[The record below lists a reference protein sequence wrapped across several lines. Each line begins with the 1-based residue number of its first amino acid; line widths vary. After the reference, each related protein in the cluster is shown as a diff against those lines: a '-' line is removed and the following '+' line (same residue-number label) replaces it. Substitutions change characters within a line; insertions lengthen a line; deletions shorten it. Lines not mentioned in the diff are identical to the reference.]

1 MKKNWKFTTRAVH
14 IGSEIDET
22 TGAVIPPIYQTS
34 TFAQKSP
41 GEHKGY
47 EYTRTHN
54 PTRTR
59 LERCLAT
66 LENAKY
72 ALVTASCLSATDLIL
87 HSLPKNS
94 NVLSSDDIYGG
105 TFRQFETVYKE
116 NLNFSYLDMSDLEQV
131 KRAITEKKPSLIWLE
146 SLTNPLL
153 KICDFRKIESLKKD
167 AKNEALIVVD
177 NTMLSPYFCNPL
189 GLGADIVI
197 HSATKFI
204 NGHSDAIAGALMTN
218 NQEVYEKL
226 FTLQNAVGPC
236 HSPFDSW
243 LVLRGVKTLALR
255 MERSQANAIKIAEYL
270 QTHPKVEKTIYPAL
284 SSHPQHLLAKEMLS
298 GFGAMIS
305 FFLKGGLKES
315 RQFLSSC
322 KLFTLAESLGGVE
335 SLIEHPAIMTHAS
348 IPKAEREKLGI
359 ADNFIRIS
367 VGIEDA
373 EDLIEDLES
382 AFKTI

>member
-1 MKKNWKFTTRAVH
+1 MKKNWKFTTKAVH

-41 GEHKGY
+41 GEHQGY
-47 EYTRTHN
+47 EYTRSHN

-59 LERCLAT
+59 LENCLAS

-72 ALVTASCLSATDLIL
+72 ALVTASGLSATDLIL
-87 HSLPKNS
+87 HSLPQNS
-94 NVLSSDDIYGG
+94 SVLSDNDLYGG

-116 NLNFSYLDMSDLEQV
+116 KLNFSYLDMCDLAQV
-131 KRAITEKKPSLIWLE
+131 KQAIIEKQPALIWLE
-146 SLTNPLL
+146 SLTNPTL
-153 KICDFRKIESLKKD
+153 KICDFRKIADIKKD
-167 AKNEALIVVD
+167 ALVVVD

-189 GLGADIVI
+189 DLGADIVI

-204 NGHSDAIAGALMTN
+204 NGHSDVVVGALMTN
-218 NQEVYEKL
+218 NQEIYDKL
-226 FTLQNAVGPC
+226 FYLQNAVGPC
-236 HSPFDSW
+236 QSPFDSW

-255 MERSQANAIKIAEYL
+255 MEKSQENAIKIAEYL

-284 SSHPQHLLAKEMLS
+284 VSHPQHILAKEMLG
-298 GFGAMIS
+298 GFGSMVS

-315 RQFLSSC
+315 RQFLSNC
-322 KLFTLAESLGGVE
+322 KLFALAESLGGVE

-348 IPKAEREKLGI
+348 IPKAQREKLGI
-359 ADNFIRIS
+359 SDNFIRIS
-367 VGIEDA
+367 VGIEDL